1 MQISTHNEWNTLK
14 SIVVGIARGANKPE
28 DCHFETLGTYD
39 KLITL
44 KADNELNT
52 FVQVLEQEDVIVY
65 RPNYNDFTQTKG
77 MYNYCPRDRLLIVG
91 DTIIDCNMQ
100 YDCREQETKYLDFV
114 TNSANKVIKV
124 PREEQLRFDAANV
137 CRIDD
142 TLLYLVSPS
151 GTPQGAEWLQQQ
163 FPNYKVEVTHTYGGI
178 HIDSTFIPVRQG
190 LVVINKDRVNYE
202 QVPKCFK
209 EWDIIWLGNNDLTPK
224 QFSGEA
230 FASNYIQLN
239 FLMINPKLAVIDD
252 TPALKQKLLEYGV
265 LSHTV
270 PFTHSRTLGG
280 GHHCVTLDLHRE
292 K

>member
-1 MQISTHNEWNTLK
+1 MQVSTHNEWNTLK

-28 DCHFETLGTYD
+28 GCHFETLGTYD
-39 KLITL
+39 KLITV
-44 KADNELNT
+44 KADDELNR

-77 MYNYCPRDRLLIVG
+77 MYNYCPRDRLLIIG

-100 YDCREQETKYLDFV
+100 YDCREQEIKYLDFV
-114 TNSANKVIKV
+114 TNSANKIIKV
-124 PREEQLRFDAANV
+124 PRE
-137 CRIDD
+137 
-142 TLLYLVSPS
+142 
-151 GTPQGAEWLQQQ
+151 QQQ

-209 EWDIIWLGNNDLTPK
+209 DWDIIWLGNNDLTPK

-239 FLMINPKLAVIDD
+239 F
-252 TPALKQKLLEYGV
+252 
-265 LSHTV
+265 
-270 PFTHSRTLGG
+270 
-280 GHHCVTLDLHRE
+280 
-292 K
+292 

>member
-77 MYNYCPRDRLLIVG
+77 MYNYCPRDRLLIIG
-91 DTIIDCNMQ
+91 DTVIDCNMQ
-100 YDCREQETKYLDFV
+100 YDCREQEIKYLDFV
-114 TNSANKVIKV
+114 TNSANKIIKV

-163 FPNYKVEVTHTYGGI
+163 FPNYKVEVTYTYSGI

-202 QVPKCFK
+202 QVPNCFK
-209 EWDIIWLGNNDLTPK
+209 DWDIIWLGNIDLTPK
-224 QFSGEA
+224 KFSGEA

-252 TPALKQKLLEYGV
+252 TPALKQQLLEYGV